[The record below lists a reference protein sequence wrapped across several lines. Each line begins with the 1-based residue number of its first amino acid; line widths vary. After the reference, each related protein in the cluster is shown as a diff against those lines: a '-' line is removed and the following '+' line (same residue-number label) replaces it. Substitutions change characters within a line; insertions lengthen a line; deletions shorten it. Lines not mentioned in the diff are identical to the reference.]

1 MGREVSEGVCE
12 EMSSAKGTSTK
23 KTSRTVKKV
32 RSSRVAETIK
42 ILNASVEDTIAEE
55 IITAE
60 KRARR
65 KRASPV
71 KRDTRP

>member
-1 MGREVSEGVCE
+1 MGREVSEGVCKE
-12 EMSSAKGTSTK
+12 VSSAKGTSTK